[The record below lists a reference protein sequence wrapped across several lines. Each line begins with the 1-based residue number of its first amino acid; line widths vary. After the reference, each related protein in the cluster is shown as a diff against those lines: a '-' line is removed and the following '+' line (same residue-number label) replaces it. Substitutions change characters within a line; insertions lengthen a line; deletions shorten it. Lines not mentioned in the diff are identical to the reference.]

1 MLVKIIFHGALKR
14 ICPKEY
20 EVNADT
26 PVEAIRGLTNQFRDK
41 LFRKDG
47 KRFICRVAECPDAI
61 GLSSGIRSSELNIY
75 PIFSASGGG
84 NSPPWTMI
92 AVGAIIL
99 TAAVFLGPGAFGLA
113 GLGWF
118 GSTTS
123 SIIGGIGLSMM
134 LSGVS
139 LLLAPSTDT
148 SFDNSESSRT
158 FGNNGNTTKIGTPIP
173 IGYGLYKVA
182 GQYLSVNTQAVDR
195 QSGVSSGVVGG

>member
-84 NSPPWTMI
+84 NSSPWTMI

-123 SIIGGIGLSMM
+123 SIIGGIGLSIM

-139 LLLAPSTDT
+139 LLLAPSKINSLVRVEATLVNIEKRILT
-148 SFDNSESSRT
+148 FEVEAFDQDVLVSKMMHQRC
-158 FGNNGNTTKIGTPIP
+158 I
-173 IGYGLYKVA
+173 
-182 GQYLSVNTQAVDR
+182 VNVDKFM
-195 QSGVSSGVVGG
+195 SKLK

>member
-84 NSPPWTMI
+84 NSTPWTMI

-99 TAAVFLGPGAFGLA
+99 TAAVFLGPGA
-113 GLGWF
+113 F